1 MSANLSRREACSS
14 DSPAIF
20 PEYSS
25 SPALPP
31 AHPFRLLPLPHPEQL
46 GPSCGAAGRGGHSM
60 GRCLGRDLEQTVLQ
74 TSAKCFIICKGKPVS
89 MCTLLCC
96 HACAVAESAGRS
108 GGIPPCRAVEG
119 ALASTGTEEAATAY
133 PDGPIAD
140 CRCCCLYQGT
150 QAAVRHQ
157 LHGSGRCQ
165 SDKTENILLLV
176 HLTRYMT
183 APKTRLLWCQQ
194 VRNAASA
201 WRGLLPLKLQ
211 FGGRAEHR
219 SPVRLQGPI
228 PAAVRQ
234 AFTRRPEQLHSAG
247 CTASPRPA
255 GNRNADAQQSKLQ
268 VSGSTAAH
276 LQLAPPASGPLH
288 ESMQVA
294 VPPRL

>member
-31 AHPFRLLPLPHPEQL
+31 AHPFRLLPHPEQL

-60 GRCLGRDLEQTVLQ
+60 GRCLGRDLERTVLQ
-74 TSAKCFIICKGKPVS
+74 TSANCFIICKGKPVS

-140 CRCCCLYQGT
+140 CRCCCLYQGYT
-150 QAAVRHQ
+150 SSSAAPAPRIRGGANQ
-157 LHGSGRCQ
+157 IKQ
-165 SDKTENILLLV
+165 KTFYCWCIL
-176 HLTRYMT
+176 
-183 APKTRLLWCQQ
+183 
-194 VRNAASA
+194 
-201 WRGLLPLKLQ
+201 
-211 FGGRAEHR
+211 
-219 SPVRLQGPI
+219 
-228 PAAVRQ
+228 PAI
-234 AFTRRPEQLHSAG
+234 
-247 CTASPRPA
+247 
-255 GNRNADAQQSKLQ
+255 
-268 VSGSTAAH
+268 
-276 LQLAPPASGPLH
+276 
-288 ESMQVA
+288 
-294 VPPRL
+294 